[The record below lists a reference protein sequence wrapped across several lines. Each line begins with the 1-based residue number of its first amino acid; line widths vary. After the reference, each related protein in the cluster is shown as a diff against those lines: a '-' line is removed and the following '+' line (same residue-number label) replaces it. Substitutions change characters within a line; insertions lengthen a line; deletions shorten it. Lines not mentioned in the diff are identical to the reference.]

1 MVKSRQLFSARFGV
15 LIISVLLA
23 VGSALAA
30 TPARAE
36 SPGAGEITPLVE
48 ARLIKLS
55 SRNGTE
61 DVSLGDEVVDF
72 YRQRNYLPVWHGRS
86 GLRRDAEAL
95 LEQLRAAPEQG
106 LCGEDYFL
114 PALERQLAWRRDQLQ
129 RGSAL
134 SPADSA
140 VLDVLLTQSF
150 FSLGNHLLAG
160 RVDPEL
166 THVDWRAQRR
176 SLDLGRLLPSAVEGD
191 SLKAL
196 LAELPPPHPEYRAL
210 MVALGKYRNLAARG
224 GWPTV
229 PAGEKL
235 VPGDIDP
242 RLPAI
247 RARLL
252 VTGELPAPLP
262 YEGNAYGP
270 GTLAA
275 VKRFQQRHGL
285 EPDGVIGKRTVE
297 ALNVTV
303 EGRIRQIEL
312 NLERWRWL
320 TRDLGRRHIR
330 VNIAAYHLDLFED
343 GKAVLSMPVIVGRPY
358 RRTPVF
364 SSQMSYL
371 EFAPTWTVPP
381 TILREDKLPAIRKNP
396 KFLTDNHF
404 QVISGGK
411 VLSNED
417 LAGIN
422 WRSVAVGRFP
432 GELRMSPGPWNP
444 LGRVK
449 FMFPNPYNVYLHDT
463 NERGLFSRAQR
474 TFSSGCIRI
483 GKPVDLARYLLK
495 DVKGWDEARLQQAL
509 MRTSPLQVNFDPVP
523 THIQYWTAWVAEDG
537 SLQLRTDLYYRD
549 LDLEVAISSLQ
560 PESRGKIA
568 APGRRPPARITSG
581 G

>member
-1 MVKSRQLFSARFGV
+1 MNCRYHRPARLGV
-15 LIISVLLA
+15 LVMTIILA
-23 VGSALAA
+23 TGIVWGGAA
-30 TPARAE
+30 ARAE
-36 SPGAGEITPLVE
+36 ALEGRDVAALVE
-48 ARLIKLS
+48 EGRILLS
-55 SRNGTE
+55 AQGGS
-61 DVSLGDEVVDF
+61 VPLALSDEVIEF
-72 YRQRNYLPVWHGRS
+72 YRGRNFLPVWHGRN
-86 GLRRDAEAL
+86 GLRRDAETL

-106 LCGEDYFL
+106 LCGEDYYL
-114 PALERQLAWRRDQLQ
+114 AGIERQLAWRRDQLG
-129 RGSAL
+129 RGLDIPPAGSAAL
-134 SPADSA
+134 E
-140 VLDVLLTQSF
+140 LLLTQSF
-150 FSLGNHLLAG
+150 FSFGNHLLSG
-160 RVDPEL
+160 RVDPQL
-166 THVDWRAQRR
+166 THVDWLSRRR

-196 LAELPPPHPEYRAL
+196 LAEVAPPHSEYRAL
-210 MVALGKYRNLAARG
+210 VKALAEYRALAARG
-224 GWPTV
+224 GWPFI
-229 PAGEKL
+229 PGGEKL
-235 VPGDIDP
+235 VPGDIDA
-242 RLPAI
+242 RLPAV

-275 VKRFQQRHGL
+275 VKRFQERHGL
-285 EPDGVIGKRTVE
+285 EPDGVIGKRTLE
-297 ALNVTV
+297 ALNVSV

-320 TRDLGRRHIR
+320 VRDLGRRHIR
-330 VNIAAYHLDLFED
+330 INIADYHLDLFVG
-343 GKAVLSMPVIVGRPY
+343 GKVVLSMPVIVGRPY

-381 TILREDKLPAIRKNP
+381 TILREDKLPAIKKNP
-396 KFLTDNHF
+396 KFLRDNHF
-404 QVISGGK
+404 QVVSAGRA
-411 VLSNED
+411 LSDEA

-422 WRSVAVGRFP
+422 WKSLDPGRFP

-463 NERGLFSRAQR
+463 NERGLFSRTQR

-495 DVKGWDEARLQQAL
+495 DIKGWDEERLQQAL
-509 MRTSPLQVNFDPVP
+509 ARTTPLQVNIDPLP
-523 THIQYWTAWVAEDG
+523 THIQYWTAWVAADG
-537 SLQLRTDLYYRD
+537 SLQLRNDLYHRD
-549 LDLEVAISSLQ
+549 LDLEVALSGR
-560 PESRGKIA
+560 ESETRGNIA
-568 APGRRPPARITSG
+568 APERRVPSRVASG